1 MIVTIGG
8 IAIDLD
14 NLDARFIVKHNFTE
28 KELDMVAVGFDRTKH
43 PFIQPLGQ
51 IYEMKY
57 MSYEARITEINTE
70 REQYVQ
76 RGLINTVEGIGVF
89 THLSVEL
96 AEMDKQIQPYL
107 NSARMASKS
116 IELYE
121 MFTRLRRHCT
131 ALCKVIKIDIETASQ
146 NIRSNKN
153 TSAYVSVVKIPDLP
167 SFEVWFTEHG
177 CKYILN
183 HGDYYIAIAQTGWSK
198 KDTTFHFAV
207 ATADNPLNIYS
218 SPIFDKVIRVDN
230 NHDDDWYKE
239 ELEQWYESTV
249 DQFNKFWVDYIERT
263 YLNERSTNNAGDK
276 NT

>member
-1 MIVTIGG
+1 MIMMIGG
-8 IAIDLD
+8 NAIDLD
-14 NLDARFIVKHNFTE
+14 NLDVRFVVKHNFTE
-28 KELDMVAVGFDRTKH
+28 KELDMVAAVFDRAKH
-43 PFIQPLGQ
+43 PFTQPLGK

-70 REQYVQ
+70 RDQYVQ
-76 RGLINTVEGIGVF
+76 RGLVNSVEGIGVF

-107 NSARMASKS
+107 NSARTTSKS

-153 TSAYVSVVKIPDLP
+153 TSTHVSVVKLPDFP
-167 SFEVWFTEHG
+167 SFDTWLNDHD
-177 CKYILN
+177 CKYLIS
-183 HGDYYIAIAQTGWSK
+183 HGDYYIAISRTGWSK
-198 KDTTFHFAV
+198 KEALFHFAV
-207 ATADNPLNIYS
+207 STQSNPLNIHS
-218 SPIFDKVIRVDN
+218 SVIFDKVTHIDTT
-230 NHDDDWYKE
+230 HDEDWFNE
-239 ELEQWYESTV
+239 ELEKWYDTTISR
-249 DQFNKFWVDYIERT
+249 FNKFWIDYIERT